1 MKFTSWIFVPVIAVS
16 LLGAACQ
23 SAPAKPEPQ
32 PHVIVVPGDEM
43 TRTPGMDPAGDS
55 TPSAE
60 TQVSTTPPNPAA
72 KLVYNSCNVD
82 GPFIAMTFDDGPAP
96 GQTDRLLD
104 MLKARNIR
112 ATFFVLGQN
121 VAASPEIIRRMAAD
135 GHEIGNHSWDH
146 KAFTK
151 LGTESVA
158 SQINRTNG
166 AIVQAGAPAPKIM
179 RMPYGAT
186 NSSLNRRMNE
196 EFGQKVIMWS
206 LDPLDW
212 KYRNSARVTKEILQ
226 NVRSGSIVLAHDI
239 HATTI
244 NAMPGTLDGL
254 IEKGFQFVTVSELI
268 AMDRPEAAKSGTK
281 TP

>member
-1 MKFTSWIFVPVIAVS
+1 MNLRSWIFAPAVAAS

-23 SAPAKPEPQ
+23 SAHTKPEPQ
-32 PHVIVVPGDEM
+32 VIVVPPDEM
-43 TRTPGMDPAGDS
+43 TRTPGPDAPA
-55 TPSAE
+55 PSGE
-60 TQVSTTPPNPAA
+60 TRPAA
-72 KLVYNSCNVD
+72 PPAAGKLVYNSCNVD
-82 GPFIAMTFDDGPAP
+82 APVIAMTFDDGPAP

-104 MLKARNIR
+104 MLKERNIR
-112 ATFFVLGQN
+112 ATFFVLGQS
-121 VAASPEIIRRMAAD
+121 VAANPEIIRRMAAE

-151 LGTESVA
+151 LGADSVA
-158 SQINRTNG
+158 SQINRTNA
-166 AIVQAGAPAPKIM
+166 AIEQAGAPLPKIM

-212 KYRNSARVTKEILQ
+212 KYRSSARVTKEILQ
-226 NVRSGSIVLAHDI
+226 NVRPGSIVLAHDI
-239 HATTI
+239 HATTV

-254 IEKGFQFVTVSELI
+254 IAKGYRFVTVTELI
-268 AMDRPEAAKSGTK
+268 AMDRPETASPGTK
-281 TP
+281 AP